1 MALRTNLLV
10 AVLCASAGTAMPT
23 ADHTAAGMAPV
34 ADHTA
39 HAAAPAASDHAA
51 HAAAPASAADP
62 TAAKPADTATPPHSD
77 MATIPAGAFRPL
89 YDNGEGSVRVA
100 SFRLDRN
107 PVTRAQYAAFRSLPA
122 VPAAD
127 ANRPATNVTQND
139 AAAYCSARGARL
151 PTETEWEYAA
161 AASTTKGDGR
171 GDAAFRQKL
180 IELYTRKRG
189 LTPAEV
195 GSTFRNAY
203 GVEDMHGLVW
213 EWVAPE
219 AHHHAAG
226 HHDMSCAASARGAT
240 DTSDF
245 AAFLRFAFR
254 SGLTPDMRQ
263 PNLGFRCAQ

>member
-10 AVLCASAGTAMPT
+10 AVLCASAGTVMPT
-23 ADHTAAGMAPV
+23 ADHSAAGMAPV
-34 ADHTA
+34 PGSSATGVTHMAHHT
-39 HAAAPAASDHAA
+39 AAAPAHGSDHT
-51 HAAAPASAADP
+51 AAAM
-62 TAAKPADTATPPHSD
+62 TPPPSG
-77 MATIPAGAFRPL
+77 MALIPAGAFRPL

-100 SFRLDRN
+100 SFRLDRY
-107 PVTRAQYAAFRSLPA
+107 PVTRAQYAAFRNLPA
-122 VPAAD
+122 VPAPD

-161 AASTTKGDGR
+161 AASATQGDGR
-171 GDAAFRQKL
+171 SDASFRQKL

-195 GSTFRNAY
+195 GSTFRNVY

-213 EWVAPE
+213 EWVAP
-219 AHHHAAG
+219 AHHDHAVG
-226 HHDMSCAASARGAT
+226 RHDMSCAASARGAT